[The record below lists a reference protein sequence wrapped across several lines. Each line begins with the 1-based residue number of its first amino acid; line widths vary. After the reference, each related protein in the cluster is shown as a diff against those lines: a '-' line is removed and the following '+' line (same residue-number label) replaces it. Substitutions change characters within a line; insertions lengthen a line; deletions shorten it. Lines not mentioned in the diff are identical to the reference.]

1 MKRLRVMSLEFR
13 VKGIRK
19 ITSSAFFFI
28 TCYLLLS
35 INAYANT
42 TYTVKNGD
50 SLYRISKKFDVSES
64 ELRRMNNLKTDKL
77 KVGQKI
83 RLKNTDRKL
92 ARKNL
97 LKDKSQKNK
106 DIEKTYTVKKGD
118 TVYRIAKRFD
128 ISVEDIKELN
138 ELKDNSLKIGQ
149 RLIISEKAEEAVEPE
164 DIIKSIQVQYDKKA
178 TPVITS
184 ARLEEVK
191 ELSSS
196 KDLSKMSIKE
206 RLMLFAKK
214 MLHLPYKFG
223 GNGTIGL
230 DCSAY
235 VQKVYGIAG
244 VTIPRSARE
253 QFRVGE
259 PVDKEELSI
268 GDLVFFRTYAS
279 FPSHVGIYLGNNLFI
294 HSSSRSKKIT
304 IDSLESPY
312 YFKRFIGAKRL
323 IEEEEIK
330 IGEPAKDLKVPP
342 LTTQE

>member
-1 MKRLRVMSLEFR
+1 MKKTF
-13 VKGIRK
+13 
-19 ITSSAFFFI
+19 AFIALFLFLAS
-28 TCYLLLS
+28 T
-35 INAYANT
+35 AYAAA

-50 SLYRISKKFDVSES
+50 SLYKISKKFNVPES
-64 ELRRMNNLKTDKL
+64 ELKRINALKTNKL
-77 KVGQKI
+77 RVGQKI
-83 RLKNTDRKL
+83 RIKNADRKV

-97 LKDKSQKNK
+97 MKDKSQE
-106 DIEKTYTVKKGD
+106 DVEKTYTVKKGD
-118 TVYRIAKRFD
+118 TFYRIAKRFD
-128 ISVEDIKELN
+128 ISVEELKELN
-138 ELKDNSLKIGQ
+138 ELKNNSLKIGQ
-149 RLIISEKAEEAVEPE
+149 TLILSIKSEEPKEPE
-164 DIIKSIQVQYDKKA
+164 DIIKSIQIQYDRKA
-178 TPVITS
+178 TPVVTS

-191 ELSSS
+191 ELSNSN
-196 KDLSKMSIKE
+196 DLAKMSVKE

-223 GNGTIGL
+223 GNGAIGL

-294 HSSSRSKKIT
+294 HTSTRSKKIT

-330 IGEPAKDLKVPP
+330 IGEPSKDLKIPP
-342 LTTQE
+342 ITSQD